1 VPGRAKHVESSSE
14 AAGEEVE
21 EGGEGVSE
29 EVEDV

>member
-1 VPGRAKHVESSSE
+1 VRGRAKDIESSSE

-21 EGGEGVSE
+21 EGGEGVYK